1 MLKKKKKKVLNYLKS
16 SETTNE
22 NSQLKLAL
30 VKVPGLECN
39 MLSLTPNRI
48 AVETSLL
55 LLH

>member
-1 MLKKKKKKVLNYLKS
+1 MLEKKKVLNSLKS
-16 SETTNE
+16 SETANE